1 MVGFWGGGKET
12 QYVFMAG
19 KEGADGMD
27 GLACVRVAGIEL
39 FVLPVPSGWEVF
51 FFCRDFLSACFSSYV
66 CLLRMH
72 KYLSWQA
79 CFGSIPMSFLCF
91 WGGVLLYSKYL
102 IVFVCYLGC

>member
-51 FFCRDFLSACFSSYV
+51 FFTCRDFLVGAFWVGGFFFLSRFFV
-66 CLLRMH
+66 RVFLILR
-72 KYLSWQA
+72 
-79 CFGSIPMSFLCF
+79 
-91 WGGVLLYSKYL
+91 
-102 IVFVCYLGC
+102 VFVEDA